1 MSPLF
6 APVLAQLVT
15 LGLGDRTEARLEFQ
29 DGNQTTAGSTG
40 PSAILSV
47 QGRRAKFSIG
57 YQPTFT
63 LRPLDSTPREL
74 SVAHDGTADFG
85 YSYPYRH
92 TTITFSE
99 RLTVSQ
105 RNYRIDALAP
115 PATALPPPE
124 DPTPGPDPGDPGAE
138 PEPEP
143 GPDAPDA
150 ESEAPERAYD
160 GVVRFGTLTTTLGM
174 NHDASAR
181 TRYDASVSHHASM
194 GLDRVSR
201 REYPLAF
208 GESGQAGVSFQH
220 SRRDRLSAQLNV
232 AHATGAGDSF
242 AWNAEARGAWD
253 HMLTRRTTTKLGA
266 GINTSYTLS
275 DEGLGQI
282 SIFPT
287 FDAEIQHSRTFAR
300 GVLGLS
306 LAVNTRP
313 RLDYLR
319 ATVDPQMGASTAAV
333 WARDRT
339 TVSLAASSGISL
351 RDDEDSFNA
360 ANGTFQVF
368 YALDAGFT
376 ADAGARAAWQTLGG
390 DTLIPPAWALFVA
403 LSWSGEITL
412 HQNR

>member
-29 DGNQTTAGSTG
+29 DTNPTTAGSTG

-47 QGRRAKFSIG
+47 QGRRANFSVG

-63 LRPLDSTPREL
+63 LRPLDSAPRVL
-74 SVAHDGTADFG
+74 DIAHDGTADFG
-85 YSYPYRH
+85 YRLPYRH
-92 TTITFSE
+92 TTFSFTE

-105 RNYRIDALAP
+105 RNFRTNALAP
-115 PATALPPPE
+115 PSGLPAPAV
-124 DPTPGPDPGDPGAE
+124 GPDPTTPDPGAPVE
-138 PEPEP
+138 PDP

-150 ESEAPERAYD
+150 QAEAPQRAVD
-160 GVVRFGTLTTTLGM
+160 AVVRFGTLTTTLGVS
-174 NHDASAR
+174 HDASAR

-208 GESGQAGVSFQH
+208 GESGHAGVNYQQT
-220 SRRDRLSAQLNV
+220 RRDRLSAQLDV

-242 AWNAEARGAWD
+242 AWNSEARGAWD
-253 HMLTRRTTTKLGA
+253 HMLTRRTTTNLGA
-266 GINTSYTLS
+266 GVNTSYTLS
-275 DEGLGQI
+275 QEGLGQV

-287 FDAEIQHSRTFAR
+287 FDAGIQHSRTLAR
-300 GVLGLS
+300 GVLGVS

-339 TVSLAASSGISL
+339 TLSLAASSGISL

-368 YALDAGFT
+368 YTLDAGFT

-390 DTLIPPAWALFVA
+390 DTLVPPAWALFVA